1 MKAFFIKNIINNNME
16 YYACYLRKSR
26 KDIEAE
32 NHGQGETLAR
42 HEKRLKDYANSIG
55 IKISKFYKEV
65 VSGESISSRPVM
77 QQLLSDVENGMWTG
91 ILVVE
96 VERLARGNTMDQ
108 GIVSNAFQYSNTKII
123 TPLKIYDPNNEYDEE
138 YFEFGLFM
146 SRREYKKINQRLHEG
161 ILSSVKEGK
170 HVASSAPYGY
180 EKYKLPNQKGFSLK
194 VNKHEA
200 TMIKLIFD
208 LYSTGN
214 GLAFICNK
222 LNELGFKPRRSPSFT
237 KSTISH
243 ILTNPI
249 YIGKI
254 KYTDKATTKKVVN
267 GNVVRIKN
275 ENRNILFVDGLHE
288 PLLDVNTWNKVQ
300 LIRKGNLINR
310 TKVGYDLKNP
320 MASILKCALCGKSLQ
335 RVTYANRKDIRICC
349 RKCKDNIGSNI
360 CLIEDKLLQALKIL
374 LKNYKIKLTNNDN
387 SNIENLLIIHQNSLL
402 NYKTTLAKRK
412 LQLNK
417 TYDLLEQGIYS
428 KEKFVERSNL
438 LKQQIKELNHT
449 IEELKNEKKNILKI
463 KNNKEILVPKIQNV
477 IDCYYQT
484 DNIKIKNELLKS
496 VLEKVEYLKITPK
509 SKENF
514 NLKLYPK
521 LY

>member
-1 MKAFFIKNIINNNME
+1 MCDMVDFVKLGL
-16 YYACYLRKSR
+16 LR
-26 KDIEAE
+26 
-32 NHGQGETLAR
+32 G
-42 HEKRLKDYANSIG
+42 LKPNS
-55 IKISKFYKEV
+55 
-65 VSGESISSRPVM
+65 
-77 QQLLSDVENGMWTG
+77 
-91 ILVVE
+91 
-96 VERLARGNTMDQ
+96 
-108 GIVSNAFQYSNTKII
+108 
-123 TPLKIYDPNNEYDEE
+123 
-138 YFEFGLFM
+138 
-146 SRREYKKINQRLHEG
+146 
-161 ILSSVKEGK
+161 
-170 HVASSAPYGY
+170 
-180 EKYKLPNQKGFSLK
+180 FSL
-194 VNKHEA
+194 
-200 TMIKLIFD
+200 
-208 LYSTGN
+208 
-214 GLAFICNK
+214 
-222 LNELGFKPRRSPSFT
+222 
-237 KSTISH
+237 
-243 ILTNPI
+243 
-249 YIGKI
+249 
-254 KYTDKATTKKVVN
+254 
-267 GNVVRIKN
+267 
-275 ENRNILFVDGLHE
+275 LHM
-288 PLLDVNTWNKVQ
+288 N
-300 LIRKGNLINR
+300 
-310 TKVGYDLKNP
+310 
-320 MASILKCALCGKSLQ
+320 
-335 RVTYANRKDIRICC
+335 ANRKDIRICC